1 MSHFQPSFKSV
12 YGRPPGGSVR
22 LSIKSRTAANIVH
35 SPGTGKRDMLAS
47 HATAEQ
53 QAGLKSN
60 RQVRKR
66 ATRAPSELG
75 QRSACWRA
83 SSVAATVLVAQHEEH
98 PAKRTQLIAATVPCH
113 SYFSCVFGETSI
125 TRV

>member
-1 MSHFQPSFKSV
+1 
-12 YGRPPGGSVR
+12 
-22 LSIKSRTAANIVH
+22 
-35 SPGTGKRDMLAS
+35 MLAS